1 MFPLSESICH
11 DTVPIDVAIQCIN
24 YIFYMIHVTLQ
35 IITVVLL
42 YLINVGEI

>member
-1 MFPLSESICH
+1 MFPLSESVCR
-11 DTVPIDVAIQCIN
+11 DTVPIDVAIQYIN